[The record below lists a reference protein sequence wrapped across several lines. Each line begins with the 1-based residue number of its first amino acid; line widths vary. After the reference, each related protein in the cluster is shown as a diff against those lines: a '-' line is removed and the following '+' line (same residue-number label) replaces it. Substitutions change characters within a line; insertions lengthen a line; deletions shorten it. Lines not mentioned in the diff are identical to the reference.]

1 MGFGPKHDKITPMKS
16 YTLEELR
23 TFVARYGAELEGS
36 RLQEIVSNDR
46 GLALGFYS
54 DGLRW
59 LLVDLT
65 PSAPLVFVMSEK
77 EMPWTKSPRT
87 KPIGLFLSAQA
98 KGKILDSFRLNEEQG
113 RVLVLEFVSHRGD
126 CLVEI
131 QLIPKHPNFV
141 AHAENKTIHWSKPK
155 ELAAAPTVET
165 LPAPRDLDAVRG
177 EWLAE
182 LKGVVKP
189 ADDPEAQW
197 RKKRDRDLEKKRK
210 ALAEITKQLAADGAD
225 EWARRGEE
233 LKGGAALFDASKSR
247 SWNIE
252 EAFRKAKQLKAKRE
266 GTIER
271 RKLVSAEIAA
281 LESAVFTM
289 RDLAPAPKSAL
300 KQAGAKGRTL
310 ELTDGATA
318 FVGRSAADNLSLL
331 RKARAWDLWLHLRDY
346 PGAHAIIKREK
357 NRALGDRELEK
368 VAQWLAKESLSSKVR
383 ADGLKL
389 EVVMTEC
396 RFVRPI
402 KGDKL
407 GRVNYQN
414 ERHFFVVIS

>member
-1 MGFGPKHDKITPMKS
+1 MGFGPKHDKITGMKS
-16 YTLEELR
+16 YTFEELR

-54 DGLRW
+54 DGIRW

-65 PSAPLVFVMSEK
+65 PAAPIAFVMDAA

-87 KPIGLFLSAQA
+87 KPVGLFLSAQA
-98 KGKILDSFRLNEEQG
+98 QGKILDSFRLSEGQG
-113 RVLVLEFVSHRGD
+113 RVLELEFVSHRGD
-126 CLVEI
+126 CRIEI
-131 QLIPKHPNFV
+131 QLIPKHPNLV
-141 AHAENKTIHWSKPK
+141 AQAEDKTIHWSKPK
-155 ELAAAPTVET
+155 DLAPAPTVENM
-165 LPAPRDLDAVRG
+165 PASRDLDAVRA
-177 EWLAE
+177 EWLGE

-189 ADDPEAQW
+189 AEDPEAQW
-197 RKKRDRDLEKKRK
+197 RRKRDRDLEKKRK
-210 ALAEITKQLAADGAD
+210 ALTEVSRQLATDEAD
-225 EWARRGEE
+225 EWARKGEE
-233 LKGGAALFDASKSR
+233 IKGGGALFDASRSR

-252 EAFRKAKQLKAKRE
+252 EAFRKAKQMKAKRE
-266 GTIER
+266 GTLER
-271 RKLVSAEIAA
+271 QSLLIAEIRG
-281 LESAVFTM
+281 LETAVFTM
-289 RDLAPAPKSAL
+289 RDLAPPPKNAL

-310 ELTDGATA
+310 ELVDGATA

-346 PGAHAIIKREK
+346 PGAHAIVRREK
-357 NRALGDRELEK
+357 NRNLGDRELEK

-383 ADGLKL
+383 AEGLKL

-414 ERHFFVVIS
+414 ERHFFVVV